1 MNRKSVVILMYLL
14 GGFVNMTYSSTRQT
28 FFASARFI
36 ECTPSSST
44 SNHYIADPYAIMGN
58 VEAEKYAE

>member
-1 MNRKSVVILMYLL
+1 MYLL